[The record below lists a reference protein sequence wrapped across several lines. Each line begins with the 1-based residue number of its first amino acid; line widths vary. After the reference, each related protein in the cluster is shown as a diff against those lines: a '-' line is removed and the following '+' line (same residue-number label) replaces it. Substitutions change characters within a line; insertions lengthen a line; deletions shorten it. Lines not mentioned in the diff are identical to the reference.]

1 MAAFTLTTPGVP
13 AAYTLVTA
21 NDAPERDPT
30 SWVLSCATPGSST
43 YTPMD
48 TITAH
53 DTSTYGRYVSYGA
66 FMIVV
71 PPPGAPKPPPAPPGT
86 MVPYIGCEFRVTAN
100 AGNSDITQLADL
112 TMYGPDGIEILPT
125 VGDPSFSSTCNSPGS
140 EGVSA
145 ALDANPQTKWLC
157 L

>member
-1 MAAFTLTTPGVP
+1 MPAVAAFTLTTPGVP

-100 AGNSDITQLADL
+100 AGGSREAYPGEVLWILGRYSWFRVVHKVQSHRVLDPFQHLLAGMGL
-112 TMYGPDGIEILPT
+112 LVE
-125 VGDPSFSSTCNSPGS
+125 
-140 EGVSA
+140 EG
-145 ALDANPQTKWLC
+145 
-157 L
+157 